1 MRTVLVVMGTRPE
14 AVKLAPVVLALRERA
29 DAARVVLCA
38 TSQHRQMLR
47 ETLAAFDLAPDRDLD
62 LMRADQRPADLLGR
76 LVLSLTPVLDEV
88 APDVVVVQGDTLS
101 VMGAS
106 LAAFLHGTPVA
117 HVEAG
122 LRTHDKRSPFPE
134 EICRRVAGLVA
145 DQHFAPTAAA
155 RRALLDERV
164 PAEQILVT
172 GNTGID
178 ALLWMYERVRML
190 PLRLDAVARDRR
202 LVLVTAHRR
211 ESFGAPFRELCL
223 ALRDIAEACPDVQIV
238 YPVHLNPNVQEPVR
252 AILGETSGVSLLPP
266 LGYPELVQL
275 LSRATLVLT
284 DSGGIQEEAPTL
296 GKPVLVLREKTE
308 RPEAVAAGQA
318 LLVGTARARI
328 AETARALLADPRALA
343 EMSRPTKL
351 YGDGRASARIVA
363 RILGEPDSD
372 GEFEPE

>member
-1 MRTVLVVMGTRPE
+1 M
-14 AVKLAPVVLALRERA
+14 
-29 DAARVVLCA
+29 
-38 TSQHRQMLR
+38 
-47 ETLAAFDLAPDRDLD
+47 LAPDRDLD
-62 LMRADQRPADLLGR
+62 LMRADQRPTDLLGR
-76 LVLSLTPVLDEV
+76 LVLALAPVLDEV

-106 LAAFLHGTPVA
+106 LAAFLNGIPLA

-122 LRTHDKRSPFPE
+122 LRTYDKRSPFPE

-145 DQHFAPTAAA
+145 DQHFAPTDAA
-155 RRALLDERV
+155 RRALLAEGV
-164 PAEQILVT
+164 PPEQILVT

-178 ALLWMYERVRML
+178 ALLWMHERVRNR
-190 PLRLDAVARDRR
+190 PLSVEVEKGRR

-252 AILGETSGVSLLPP
+252 AILGEASGVSLLPP
-266 LGYPELVQL
+266 LGYPDLVQL
-275 LSRATLVLT
+275 LARATLVLT

-296 GKPVLVLREKTE
+296 GKAVLVLREKTE
-308 RPEAVAAGQA
+308 RPEAVSAGQA
-318 LLVGTARARI
+318 LLVGTSRARI
-328 AETARALLADPRALA
+328 ADAARALLTDPRALA
-343 EMSRPTKL
+343 AMSRPSKL

-363 RILGEPDSD
+363 RILGEPSPD
-372 GEFEPE
+372 GEFTPEAQ